1 LSRMTRLF
9 RLAGKGAGAAGGVGC
24 AFFLLAD
31 RDMGQ
36 SDGGVVVI
44 DGGGGGGGTNG
55 GLGPAGPPL
64 RGRGTWPEWKHTC
77 PLASPPPIK
86 GDRGGK

>member
-9 RLAGKGAGAAGGVGC
+9 RLAGKGAVAAGGGC

-36 SDGGVVVI
+36 SDGG
-44 DGGGGGGGTNG
+44 GGGGVVIGGGGG

-64 RGRGTWPEWKHTC
+64 RGRGTWPRLETHLSWY
-77 PLASPPPIK
+77 ASPPLPIK
-86 GDRGGK
+86 KGKGEGK